1 MLGAHTRSMAIHAR
15 DRGLP
20 ENWMSGQSGEE
31 GLVHRYRLLERGEV
45 LGLQLLLHLVELLFG
60 QVA

>member
-1 MLGAHTRSMAIHAR
+1 MAIHAR

>member
-1 MLGAHTRSMAIHAR
+1 M
-15 DRGLP
+15 
-20 ENWMSGQSGEE
+20 
-31 GLVHRYRLLERGEV
+31 HRYRLLERGEV